1 MTESTASK
9 AETGT
14 APDEDE
20 KSDLKVV
27 LQFFIVPLALVIVLV
42 AVFFGLQMARSAR
55 PDPGATLESLQSYE
69 GFLANWVG
77 DLKRWQSG
85 YDLSL
90 LLRSDGGRESGR
102 LVPDLSRAFREAGD
116 DVKLRRYLALALGR
130 SADPRAAPVL
140 REGIGD
146 PDAQTRLYCAWGL
159 LALRER
165 SALGELRAAVAD
177 GDPAVR
183 KVAIFALG
191 EMEDRE
197 AAPVLLRALRD
208 READVRW
215 NAALSLARLGRPEA
229 APVLIDLLEQAAP
242 GAEGAPA
249 GERSEQA
256 INAIRGLALLKDE
269 TAREPLGRAAAG
281 AADSRVREAARLAL
295 QSYAG
300 AKPSLD
306 SDPRRP

>member
-9 AETGT
+9 PDADA
-14 APDEDE
+14 APEEDG
-20 KSDLKVV
+20 KSDLRVV

-55 PDPGATLESLQSYE
+55 PDPGATLESLRTYE

-90 LLRSDGGRESGR
+90 LLRADGGRESVR

-130 SADPRAAPVL
+130 SGDSRAAGVL
-140 REGIGD
+140 REGIRD
-146 PDAQTRLYCAWGL
+146 PDPQTRLYCVWGL
-159 LALRER
+159 LGLRER
-165 SALGELRAAVAD
+165 SALDDLRAAVAD

-183 KVAIFALG
+183 KVAVFALG
-191 EMEDRE
+191 ELEDRD
-197 AAPVLLRALRD
+197 AAPVLLEALRD
-208 READVRW
+208 KEADVRW
-215 NAALSLARLGRPEA
+215 NAALALARLGRPEA
-229 APVLIDLLEQAAP
+229 APVLIDLLQQAALA
-242 GAEGAPA
+242 AEGAPA
-249 GERSEQA
+249 GERSERA
-256 INAIRGLALLKDE
+256 INAIRGLALLRTE
-269 TAREPLGRAAAG
+269 AAREPLGRVADG

-295 QSYAG
+295 QSFTG

-306 SDPRRP
+306 RDPRRP